1 MILSGKTLKQAVKR
15 CTSCIGKPKEPYL
28 SCRFD
33 TSHALYQNKH
43 DKKPLFAC
51 SYQGNF
57 SLPLVKALLF
67 VAAGTLILSYCCHKR
82 KKTNHKKMS

>member
-1 MILSGKTLKQAVKR
+1 MILSGKNLKKAIKKGSA
-15 CTSCIGKPKEPYL
+15 CTKCCFSPIL
-28 SCRFD
+28 SCHFD

-43 DKKPLFAC
+43 DKKPLLGC

-67 VAAGTLILSYCCHKR
+67 FAAGTLILSYCCHKR
-82 KKTNHKKMS
+82 KKQNHKTMS